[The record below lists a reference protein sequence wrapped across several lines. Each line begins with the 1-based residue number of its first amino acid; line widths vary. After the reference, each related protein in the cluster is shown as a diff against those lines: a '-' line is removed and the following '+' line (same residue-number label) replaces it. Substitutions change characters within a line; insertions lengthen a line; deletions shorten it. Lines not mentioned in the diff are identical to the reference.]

1 MKKNRLT
8 INLILIFV
16 LAFFAIN
23 LCYPTYF
30 NKGVDSLNS
39 KFNLNLPHFWEK
51 PFVLGLD
58 LQGGTHLLYQ
68 ADLSNIEESGREDAM
83 SGLRDV
89 IERRVNFFGVSE
101 PLVQVQGDRLVV
113 ELAGVFDVSEAI
125 DMIGETPF
133 LIFREPKDNY
143 DQILA
148 NNQVVYENATGTYED
163 PFQDTELTGQY
174 LERAELTFDQTTYEP
189 TVSLQFDNEGAELF
203 KEITSRNI
211 GKPVGIYIDNQ
222 AISIPTV
229 DETISG
235 GKAVISGTFTV
246 EKAKELVVNLNAGAL
261 PVPITLI
268 SQQTV
273 GPTLG
278 SISLQQS
285 LKAGIY
291 GLLAVMIFM
300 IIFYRLPGLLASLA
314 LAIYAAIFL
323 TIFKL
328 IPVTLTLAGIG
339 GAVLSIGMAVD
350 ANVLIFSR
358 FREELKSGKEFRE
371 ALSEGFR
378 RAWPAIRD
386 GNITTLIVSFI
397 LFCLGTSFIKGFALT
412 LSIGVLI
419 SMFSALV
426 VTRNFMEIFVGT
438 KLSKIKFLWK

>member
-1 MKKNRLT
+1 
-8 INLILIFV
+8 
-16 LAFFAIN
+16 
-23 LCYPTYF
+23 
-30 NKGVDSLNS
+30 
-39 KFNLNLPHFWEK
+39 
-51 PFVLGLD
+51 
-58 LQGGTHLLYQ
+58 
-68 ADLSNIEESGREDAM
+68 
-83 SGLRDV
+83 
-89 IERRVNFFGVSE
+89 
-101 PLVQVQGDRLVV
+101 
-113 ELAGVFDVSEAI
+113 
-125 DMIGETPF
+125 MIGETPF
-133 LIFREPKDNY
+133 LIFREPKENY
-143 DQILA
+143 DQILI
-148 NNQVVYENATGTYED
+148 NNQAVYENATGTYED

-189 TVSLQFDNEGAELF
+189 TVSLQFDDEGAKLF
-203 KEITSRNI
+203 EEITSRNV

-222 AISIPTV
+222 AISVPTV

-246 EKAKELVVNLNAGAL
+246 EEAKELVVNLNAGAL

-300 IIFYRLPGLLASLA
+300 ILFYRLPGLLASLA

-323 TIFKL
+323 TIFKI

-339 GAVLSIGMAVD
+339 GAILSIGMAVD

-358 FREELKSGKEFRE
+358 FREELKTDKDFKQ

-397 LFCLGTSFIKGFALT
+397 LFSLGTSFIKGFALT

-426 VTRNFMEIFVGT
+426 VTRNFMEIFAGT
-438 KLSKIKFLWK
+438 RLSKIKFLWR